1 MRFFENKK
9 VYACRFFLMG
19 FVGENNLFNYLKDI
33 GKENMFVR
41 DVYIFR

>member
-1 MRFFENKK
+1 MRFFEKK
-9 VYACRFFLMG
+9 RCTLADFFLMG